1 MEFSERFNCYFLQL
15 FSIMF
20 SRVLVQKDAGLLRDL
35 RIMAYF
41 RQCFPSNLNIT
52 TIKELAHALASHP
65 PYEIPISSIKIKHLH
80 CQVGMI
86 HWHEVCNIVFKRQS
100 FQHML
105 HQYPFWYYTPFLLT
119 FQRQK
124 SISIILCSLFFFSAA
139 LFLRFHPLSVI

>member
-1 MEFSERFNCYFLQL
+1 MKVNFISSIYFNLLEPEEMEFSERFNCYFLQL

-52 TIKELAHALASHP
+52 TIKELAHALASHS
-65 PYEIPISSIKIKHLH
+65 PYEIPIPSIKIKHLH

-86 HWHEVCNIVFKRQS
+86 HRHEVCNIVFKRQS
-100 FQHML
+100 FQHIL
-105 HQYPFWYYTPFLLT
+105 HQYPL
-119 FQRQK
+119 
-124 SISIILCSLFFFSAA
+124 
-139 LFLRFHPLSVI
+139 

>member
-1 MEFSERFNCYFLQL
+1 MSSIYFNLLEPEEMEFSERFNCYFLQL

-52 TIKELAHALASHP
+52 TIKELAHALTSHP

-80 CQVGMI
+80 CQVGVI
-86 HWHEVCNIVFKRQS
+86 HWHEVCNIVFERQS
-100 FQHML
+100 FQHIL
-105 HQYPFWYYTPFLLT
+105 H
-119 FQRQK
+119 
-124 SISIILCSLFFFSAA
+124 IILHSCWHFRGRSQ
-139 LFLRFHPLSVI
+139 SV